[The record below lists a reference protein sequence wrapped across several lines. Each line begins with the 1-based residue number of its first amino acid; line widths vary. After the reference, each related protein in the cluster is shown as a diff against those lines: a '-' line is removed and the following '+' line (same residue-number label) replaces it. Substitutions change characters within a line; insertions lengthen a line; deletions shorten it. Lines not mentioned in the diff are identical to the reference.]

1 MEEKVNQILYKN
13 NIIQPL
19 KGFCTVIEEGNITKA
34 TQKLHLTEGTISKQ
48 IQSLERELGFDLFIR
63 KRNFMQPTE
72 KALRFY
78 EIAIARLNDI
88 ENLFKEFLDNEN
100 EISNNTIRIAAHYGV
115 ITEILPKLI
124 KKYSNEN
131 DKISFEINNINR
143 EKALN
148 MLENNMLDIAIYS
161 RTDYSK
167 NLNFTKLFESK
178 PILIISKN
186 NLLAKK
192 NDIEITLKDIE
203 NSSFINL
210 NENMIYDFFKK
221 ELKRDEQYKTKIKLI
236 DSNWSILLKLV
247 ENDIGISGIFDF
259 YNAKQNKNVICKD
272 ISHILP
278 NLTIDIITKK
288 TNFQKQSIIKF
299 ISMLKE
305 EFSQKTK

>member
-115 ITEILPKLI
+115 ITKILPKCIYNYKKINKDI
-124 KKYSNEN
+124 K
-131 DKISFEINNINR
+131 FEIYNLSREDAIEKLKNNKLDIIIYPEVYKEISLISKLIMISEPILVIPRNHVLSMKKDLDITIDDILKNNFIN
-143 EKALN
+143 LG
-148 MLENNMLDIAIYS
+148 NNMTFDAF
-161 RTDYSK
+161 K
-167 NLNFTKLFESK
+167 NCLNEKHYNFYIKLFNCDWNVVKE
-178 PILIISKN
+178 LSKN
-186 NLLAKK
+186 N
-192 NDIEITLKDIE
+192 IGITG
-203 NSSFINL
+203 
-210 NENMIYDFFKK
+210 IYDFFIDNDDKLLYKK
-221 ELKRDEQYKTKIKLI
+221 
-236 DSNWSILLKLV
+236 
-247 ENDIGISGIFDF
+247 
-259 YNAKQNKNVICKD
+259 
-272 ISHILP
+272 ISHIFPRIKIFLTTKNNIMSN
-278 NLTIDIITKK
+278 NLKEFI
-288 TNFQKQSIIKF
+288 NFIIKK
-299 ISMLKE
+299 ISNLDPVC
-305 EFSQKTK
+305 